1 MAQWQVDSS
10 RRSAESE
17 LIRRAVTVN
26 GPAIANRKRPRVR
39 QEHFCRF
46 HPNMR
51 GKIRVVSEPRCQQLS
66 GAASVARQLKEQ
78 KIRRQR

>member
-26 GPAIANRKRPRVR
+26 GPAIAADKPNDAQIAHIAYTASDLDVKAAEQALQLVPATLGS
-39 QEHFCRF
+39 RF
-46 HPNMR
+46 GRSTIEGTKN
-51 GKIRVVSEPRCQQLS
+51 
-66 GAASVARQLKEQ
+66 
-78 KIRRQR
+78 